1 VLHFAKNVSHLE
13 IHFQD
18 NRFSER
24 RSDDMKKLSIRETRQ
39 SLSHL
44 DRLLAVEGEVM
55 ITRRGE
61 AIARVVQIAKK
72 RSIPSHRNLRER
84 MPRLRKGSEKMVR
97 EDRDA
102 R

>member
-1 VLHFAKNVSHLE
+1 
-13 IHFQD
+13 
-18 NRFSER
+18 
-24 RSDDMKKLSIRETRQ
+24 MKKLTIREARQ

-44 DRLLAVEGEVM
+44 DRLLATEGEVM

-61 AIARVVQIAKK
+61 AIARLTQINKK
-72 RSIPSHRNLRER
+72 RPIPSHQDLRAR
-84 MPRLRKGSEKMVR
+84 MPRMRTGSEKKIR

>member
-1 VLHFAKNVSHLE
+1 
-13 IHFQD
+13 
-18 NRFSER
+18 
-24 RSDDMKKLSIRETRQ
+24 MKKLNIREARQ

-55 ITRRGE
+55 ITRRGK
-61 AIARVVQIAKK
+61 AIARVVEISKK

>member
-1 VLHFAKNVSHLE
+1 
-13 IHFQD
+13 
-18 NRFSER
+18 
-24 RSDDMKKLSIRETRQ
+24 MKKLSIREMRQ

-44 DRLLAVEGEVM
+44 DRLLESEGEVT

-61 AIARVVQIAKK
+61 PIAQVVPVGKK
-72 RSIPSHRNLRER
+72 RPMPSHRDLREG
-84 MPRLRKGSEKMVR
+84 MPRMRKGSEEIVR

>member
-1 VLHFAKNVSHLE
+1 
-13 IHFQD
+13 
-18 NRFSER
+18 
-24 RSDDMKKLSIRETRQ
+24 MKKLSIREARQ

-61 AIARVVQIAKK
+61 AIARLAQINKK
-72 RSIPSHRNLRER
+72 RSIPSHQDLRTR
-84 MPRLRKGSEKMVR
+84 MPRMRTGSEKKIR

>member
-1 VLHFAKNVSHLE
+1 
-13 IHFQD
+13 
-18 NRFSER
+18 
-24 RSDDMKKLSIRETRQ
+24 MKKLSIRETRQ

-61 AIARVVQIAKK
+61 AIARLTQIHNK
-72 RSIPSHRNLRER
+72 RPIPSHRDLRKR
-84 MPRLRKGSEKMVR
+84 MPLMRKGSEKVIR
-97 EDRDA
+97 EDRDL

>member
-1 VLHFAKNVSHLE
+1 
-13 IHFQD
+13 
-18 NRFSER
+18 
-24 RSDDMKKLSIRETRQ
+24 MKKLTIRDTRR

-44 DRLLAVEGEVM
+44 DRLLAAEGEVT

-61 AIARVVQIAKK
+61 AIARVIPIGKK
-72 RSIPSHRNLRER
+72 MVIPSHRDLRER
-84 MPRLRKGSEKMVR
+84 MPRMRKGSETKVR

>member
-1 VLHFAKNVSHLE
+1 
-13 IHFQD
+13 
-18 NRFSER
+18 
-24 RSDDMKKLSIRETRQ
+24 MKKLTIRETRQ

-44 DRLLAVEGEVM
+44 DRVLSGEGEVT

-61 AIARVVQIAKK
+61 AIARLTPIRKK
-72 RSIPSHRNLRER
+72 RSIPSHQDLRESMLR
-84 MPRLRKGSEKMVR
+84 MRKGSEKLIR

>member
-1 VLHFAKNVSHLE
+1 
-13 IHFQD
+13 
-18 NRFSER
+18 
-24 RSDDMKKLSIRETRQ
+24 MKKLNIREARQ

-61 AIARVVQIAKK
+61 AIARVVEIAKK
-72 RSIPSHRNLRER
+72 RLIPSHRDLRVR
-84 MPRLRKGSEKMVR
+84 MPRLRKGSEKMIR

>member
-1 VLHFAKNVSHLE
+1 
-13 IHFQD
+13 
-18 NRFSER
+18 
-24 RSDDMKKLSIRETRQ
+24 MKKLTIREARQ

-44 DRLLAVEGEVM
+44 DRLLEVEGEVT

-61 AIARVVQIAKK
+61 AIARVKQIGKK
-72 RSIPSHRNLRER
+72 RSIPSHQDLRTRVPR
-84 MPRLRKGSEKMVR
+84 MRTGSEKKIR

>member
-1 VLHFAKNVSHLE
+1 
-13 IHFQD
+13 
-18 NRFSER
+18 
-24 RSDDMKKLSIRETRQ
+24 MKKLSIREIRQ

-44 DRLLAVEGEVM
+44 DRLLASEGEVT

-61 AIARVVQIAKK
+61 PIAQVVPVGKK
-72 RSIPSHRNLRER
+72 RPIPSHRDLREG
-84 MPRLRKGSEKMVR
+84 MPRMRKGSEKIVR

>member
-1 VLHFAKNVSHLE
+1 
-13 IHFQD
+13 
-18 NRFSER
+18 
-24 RSDDMKKLSIRETRQ
+24 MKKPSIRETRQ

-44 DRLLAVEGEVM
+44 DRLLTVEGEVM

-61 AIARVVQIAKK
+61 EIARVVGVAKK
-72 RSIPSHRNLRER
+72 RPIPSHRNLRER